1 MLHGSF
7 VKASFSANKAKETA
21 ERLPT
26 NDFPTIRD
34 RDEIVDYFVRR
45 L

>member
-7 VKASFSANKAKETA
+7 VKTSFSGNKAKETA
-21 ERLPT
+21 ECLRT
-26 NDFPTIRD
+26 NDFPAIRN